1 MGFISDIFG
10 GLTEDKKETSVNY
23 LPEQIKDIQ
32 DTNKFKTD
40 TIMPA
45 YKDYMNQSKQGY
57 EQALPGMNKAAQ
69 NLGGYAGQVGQTLGE
84 TGESAARVG
93 VKGLESFFEPGYGQ
107 EQFAAAMSPIQGQY
121 ASNMANSAA
130 TFGGSGNM
138 GSSRQALAEGQLA
151 GQAQGQQM
159 QAAANVMNQL
169 NQQRLQAGQSLAQ
182 TGGNYLNQGLQAK
195 GTQLGAAERPMDW
208 TSQYGKQ
215 LGMVPSQLY
224 TPQYPGQQSTTTS
237 SSDSPLKT
245 VGGILGMF
253 K

>member
-1 MGFISDIFG
+1 MDDLFG
-10 GLTEDKKETSVNY
+10 SKTENQVNY

-32 DTNKFKTD
+32 DTNAFKQG

-45 YKDYMNQSKQGY
+45 YKEFMQQSKEGY
-57 EQALPGMNKAAQ
+57 EQALPGMSRAAQ

-93 VKGLESFFEPGYGQ
+93 VKGLESFFAPGYGQ
-107 EQFAAAMSPIQGQY
+107 EQFAAAMAPIQGQY
-121 ASNMANSAA
+121 QSNMANSAA
-130 TFGGSGNM
+130 TFGGSGNL

-208 TSQYGKQ
+208 QSQYGKQ
-215 LGMVPSQLY
+215 LGMVPQQLY
-224 TPQYPGQQSTTTS
+224 TPQYPGQQSTESTKT
-237 SSDSPLKT
+237 DSPASII
-245 VGGILGMF
+245 GGIIGKL
-253 K
+253 

>member
-1 MGFISDIFG
+1 MDDLFG
-10 GLTEDKKETSVNY
+10 SKTENRVNY

-45 YKDYMNQSKQGY
+45 YKEFMNQSREGY
-57 EQALPGMNKAAQ
+57 QQALPGMNKAAQ

-93 VKGLESFFEPGYGQ
+93 VKGLESFFAPGYGQ
-107 EQFAAAMSPIQGQY
+107 EQFAAAMAPIQGQY

-130 TFGGSGNM
+130 TFGGSGNL

-182 TGGNYLNQGLQAK
+182 TGGNYLQAGLGAK

-208 TSQYGKQ
+208 QSQYGKQ
-215 LGMVPSQLY
+215 LGMVPQQLY
-224 TPQYPGQQSTTTS
+224 TPQYPGQQSTEATKT
-237 SSDSPLKT
+237 DSPF
-245 VGGILGMF
+245 GIAKDIFGIF

>member
-1 MGFISDIFG
+1 MGF
-10 GLTEDKKETSVNY
+10 LTKSKTENKVDY
-23 LPEQIKDIQ
+23 LPGQLKDIE
-32 DTNKFKTD
+32 DTNKFKQE

-45 YKDYMNQSKQGY
+45 YKDFMQSSKEGY

-93 VKGLESFFEPGYGQ
+93 VKGLEDFFSPGFGQ
-107 EQFAAAMSPIQGQY
+107 EQFAAAMAPIQGQY
-121 ASNMANSAA
+121 ANNMANSAA

-208 TSQYGKQ
+208 QSQYGKQ

-224 TPQYPGQQSTTTS
+224 TPQYPGQQSTSGTTQK
-237 SSDSPLKT
+237 SPLDIIGGI
-245 VGGILGMF
+245 VGGL

>member
-1 MGFISDIFG
+1 MGF
-10 GLTEDKKETSVNY
+10 LTKSKTENKVDY

-32 DTNKFKTD
+32 DTNKFKSG

-45 YKDYMNQSKQGY
+45 YKDFMEGSKEGY

-93 VKGLESFFEPGYGQ
+93 VKGLESFFSPGYGQ
-107 EQFAAAMSPIQGQY
+107 EQFAAAMAPIQGQY
-121 ASNMANSAA
+121 QTNMANNAA
-130 TFGGSGNM
+130 TFGGAGNL
-138 GSSRQALAEGQLA
+138 GSSREALANAQTA
-151 GQAQGQQM
+151 GSAQGQQM

-208 TSQYGKQ
+208 QSTYGKQ
-215 LGMVPSQLY
+215 LGQVPSQLY
-224 TPQYPGQQSTTTS
+224 TPQYPGQQSTSGSTQK
-237 SSDSPLKT
+237 SPLDLI
-245 VGGILGMF
+245 GGIVGKL
-253 K
+253 